1 MERVELAQAAAI
13 AGAVAAPLVLLARAR
28 LVFAAGL
35 ALAAAAEAGLALALV
50 PDQIGALTRSV
61 PRLALLAV
69 CVAGLAGV
77 AALFARFP
85 AAVPAALLAAAPVRV
100 PIGIGGEEGFL
111 LVPLYGV
118 LAAAVLALGY
128 RLARGVSLRPLPLFV
143 GAPVAGYVAV
153 AGVSLLWSQDP
164 REGAIDLFFFL
175 FPGAVLVAV
184 VAQTLLTGLVSR
196 SVAAVLLV
204 STAVVAAVGLWQ
216 QWTHTLFFA
225 DDQQS
230 ANAYTSFF
238 RVTSTFG
245 DSSIYGRY
253 VALGIVVVLV
263 LLWLEHLRPLVG
275 LPLMAL
281 LLAGLY
287 FSYSQTTYVA
297 LFASVVVVALL
308 AGDRRARRVVAV
320 TAAVLVLAGAGLFAT
335 TVWDESGR
343 RATSGRTT
351 LVSLT
356 VPVFFDHPVA
366 GVGIGGQPVASSRLE
381 DARER
386 ESRNVSHT
394 TPLTVAAELGVL
406 GLATYAAFLAAAA
419 FASFLAMRREQAL
432 GLCLLAVLT
441 LLFVHS
447 LSYSGFFEDPFTWLV
462 VGLAAACLATLP
474 VPARE
479 PVREGEAP
487 QAHRT
492 RPRRAVSWAPQ
503 IRRRGS

>member
-13 AGAVAAPLVLLARAR
+13 AGAVAAPLVLLARIR

-35 ALAAAAEAGLALALV
+35 VLVAVAEAGLAFALV
-50 PDQIGALTRSV
+50 PDQIEALTRSAA
-61 PRLALLAV
+61 RLGLLAV
-69 CVAGLAGV
+69 GLLVLAGL

-85 AAVPAALLAAAPVRV
+85 AVVPAALLAAAPVRV
-100 PIGIGGEEGFL
+100 PIGVDGEEAFL

-118 LAAAVLALGY
+118 LAAAVLALAF
-128 RLARGVSLRPLPLFV
+128 RLARGALLRPLPLFLA
-143 GAPVAGYVAV
+143 APAAAYVA
-153 AGVSLLWSQDP
+153 ASGLSLLWSQDP
-164 REGAIDLFFFL
+164 REGTIDLFFFL
-175 FPGAVLVAV
+175 FPGVVLVVLVA
-184 VAQTLLTGLVSR
+184 QMPLVGFVPR
-196 SVAAVLLV
+196 SLAAVLLA
-204 STAVVAAVGLWQ
+204 TAGAVAAVGLWQ

-245 DSSIYGRY
+245 DPNVYARY
-253 VALGIVVVLV
+253 VGLGIAVLLV
-263 LLWLEHLRPLVG
+263 LLWLDRIRPAVG

-287 FSYSQTTYVA
+287 FSYSQTTFVA
-297 LFASVVVVALL
+297 LFAAVVLVALL
-308 AGDRRARRVVAV
+308 AGDRRTRRVVGVAV
-320 TAAVLVLAGAGLFAT
+320 VVLVLAGAGLFAT

-356 VPVFFDHPVA
+356 LPVFVDHPVV
-366 GVGIGGQPVASSRLE
+366 GVGIGAQPLASSRLE

-394 TPLTVAAELGVL
+394 TPLTVAAELGLL
-406 GLATYAAFLAAAA
+406 GLAAYAAFLAGMAYG
-419 FASFLAMRREQAL
+419 SFLALRRDEAI
-432 GLCLLAVLT
+432 GLSLLAVLT

-447 LSYSGFFEDPFTWLV
+447 LSYGGFFEDPFTWLL
-462 VGLAAACLATLP
+462 VGLAAACLATAP
-474 VPARE
+474 EHARAPAA
-479 PVREGEAP
+479 EAP
-487 QAHRT
+487 ATSRA
-492 RPRRAVSWAPQ
+492 RPRGALSWAQ
-503 IRRRGS
+503 ARRRGS